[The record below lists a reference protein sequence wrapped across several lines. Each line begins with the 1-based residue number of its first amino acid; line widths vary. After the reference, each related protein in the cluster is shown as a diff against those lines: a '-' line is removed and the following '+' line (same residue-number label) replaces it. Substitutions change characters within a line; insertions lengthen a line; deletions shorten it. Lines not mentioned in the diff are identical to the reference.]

1 MQEAVPRFHGL
12 LWFDSFVSV
21 EPILV
26 IFNQKPTVL
35 LP

>member
-1 MQEAVPRFHGL
+1 MQEAVPGFHGL
-12 LWFDSFVSV
+12 LWIDSFVLL
-21 EPILV
+21 EPMLV